1 MARPTTIS
9 DEQILAAARE
19 VFLERGIAATTAEV
33 ARKAGVAEGS
43 LFKRWKTKH
52 ELFFAA
58 LAPDSE
64 EPEFIRALAAR
75 VGQGDVCETLTELGL
90 KGIEFF
96 RTIMPLAMM
105 CWSNPAASGIPS
117 HLDGPNPKPIRVLK
131 KLAGFFEAEMQ
142 AGRLAKR
149 DAEVVARTFI
159 GSIQHFAF
167 LEILNRNRDELP
179 MPAEMFV
186 RGLVHL
192 IWNGIDPTRS
202 APPKETSR

>member
-43 LFKRWKTKH
+43 IFKRWKTKH

-58 LAPDSE
+58 LTPDDE
-64 EPEFIRALAAR
+64 EPEFVRDLGAK
-75 VGQGDVCETLTELGL
+75 VGAGDVCETLTEIGLLG
-90 KGIEFF
+90 IQFF
-96 RTIMPLAMM
+96 RKIMPLAMM
-105 CWSNPAASGIPS
+105 CWSNPAASGLPAQLTGPS
-117 HLDGPNPKPIRVLK
+117 PKPIRVLK
-131 KLAGFFEAEMQ
+131 KLAAYFAAEMQ
-142 AGRLAKR
+142 AGRLARR
-149 DAEVVARTFI
+149 DAEVVARTFL

-167 LEILNRNRDELP
+167 LEIIDRNPDELP

-192 IWNGIDPTRS
+192 IWNCIDPARTTG
-202 APPKETSR
+202 PKESPR